1 MNVIELHDLTIHRN
15 PVGMGF
21 TGVCGCSD
29 PDYDGGWSGQV
40 EFHEFSKDSV
50 REAHFN
56 HVLEVASA

>member
-1 MNVIELHDLTIHRN
+1 MNVIDFHDLTIYRN
-15 PVGMGF
+15 PVGIGL
-21 TGVCGCSD
+21 TGVCSCSD

-56 HVLEVASA
+56 HILEVAA